1 MSSHEQ
7 AVLLALVKLLF
18 PREMLDYFE
27 VVGYEETGEEVIV
40 RLDERDLIHKRK
52 SGHEYEK
59 HGFLPEARITDF
71 PLRDRK
77 LTLIVRRRR
86 WLDTTTGESISNDY
100 ELVAKGTRHSVEF
113 AAFLKGVL
121 GQIPDSGF
129 FA

>member
-1 MSSHEQ
+1 MSPHDQ

-27 VVGYEETGEEVIV
+27 VVGYEESGEEVIV
-40 RLDERDLIHKRK
+40 HLDERDRIHKKK

-59 HGFLPEARITDF
+59 NGFLPAARITDF

-77 LTLIVRRRR
+77 LTLIVKRRR
-86 WLDTTTGESISNDY
+86 WRDVATGEIVSNDY

-113 AAFLKGVL
+113 AAFLKEVL

>member
-1 MSSHEQ
+1 MSPQEQ

-18 PREMLDYFE
+18 PREMLDFFE
-27 VVGYEETGEEVIV
+27 VVGYEISDEEVIV
-40 RLDERDLIHKRK
+40 HLDERDRIHKK
-52 SGHEYEK
+52 KTGHVYERN
-59 HGFLPEARITDF
+59 GFLPAAHITDF

-86 WLDTTTGESISNDY
+86 WQDITTGENVSNDY
-100 ELVAKGTRHSVEF
+100 ELVAKGTRHSKEF
-113 AAFLKGVL
+113 AAFLKEVL

>member
-1 MSSHEQ
+1 MSPQEQ

-27 VVGYEETGEEVIV
+27 VVGYEESGEEVIV
-40 RLDERDLIHKRK
+40 RLDERDRIHKKK

-59 HGFLPEARITDF
+59 NGFLPAARITDF

-77 LTLIVRRRR
+77 FTLIVRRRR
-86 WLDTTTGESISNDY
+86 WRDVTTGEIVSNDY

-113 AAFLKGVL
+113 AAFLKEVL

>member
-1 MSSHEQ
+1 MSPQEQ

-27 VVGYEETGEEVIV
+27 VVGYEESGEEVVV
-40 RLDERDLIHKRK
+40 RLDERDRIHKK
-52 SGHEYEK
+52 KPGHVYEK
-59 HGFLPEARITDF
+59 NGFLPAARITDF

-86 WLDTTTGESISNDY
+86 WRDVTTGAIISNDY

-113 AAFLKGVL
+113 AAFLKEVL

>member
-1 MSSHEQ
+1 MSPQEQ

-18 PREMLDYFE
+18 PREMLDFFE
-27 VVGYEETGEEVIV
+27 VVGYEESGEEVIV
-40 RLDERDLIHKRK
+40 RLDERDRIHKKK
-52 SGHEYEK
+52 SGHVYEK
-59 HGFLPEARITDF
+59 NGFLPAARITDF

-86 WLDTTTGESISNDY
+86 WRDVTTGAIVSNDY

-113 AAFLKGVL
+113 AAFLKEVL

>member
-1 MSSHEQ
+1 MSPHEQ

-18 PREMLDYFE
+18 PREMLDFFE
-27 VVGYEETGEEVIV
+27 VVGYEESGEEVIV
-40 RLDERDLIHKRK
+40 RLDERDRIHKKK

-59 HGFLPEARITDF
+59 NGFLPAARITDF

-77 LTLIVRRRR
+77 FTLIVRRRR
-86 WLDTTTGESISNDY
+86 WRDVTTGEIVSNDY

-113 AAFLKGVL
+113 AAFLKEVL

>member
-1 MSSHEQ
+1 MSPHEQ

-18 PREMLDYFE
+18 PREMLDFFE
-27 VVGYEETGEEVIV
+27 VVGYEESGEEVIV
-40 RLDERDLIHKRK
+40 RLDERDRIHKK
-52 SGHEYEK
+52 KPGHIYEK
-59 HGFLPEARITDF
+59 NDFLPAARITDF

-86 WLDTTTGESISNDY
+86 WRDVTTGAIVSNDY

-113 AAFLKGVL
+113 AAFLKEVL

>member
-1 MSSHEQ
+1 MSPQEQ

-18 PREMLDYFE
+18 PREMLDFFE
-27 VVGYEETGEEVIV
+27 VVGYEISDEEVIV
-40 RLDERDLIHKRK
+40 HLDERDHIHKK
-52 SGHEYEK
+52 KTGHVYERN
-59 HGFLPEARITDF
+59 GFLPAAHITDF

-86 WLDTTTGESISNDY
+86 WQDITTGENVSNDY
-100 ELVAKGTRHSVEF
+100 ELVAKGTRHSKEF
-113 AAFLKGVL
+113 AAFLKEVL

>member
-27 VVGYEETGEEVIV
+27 VVGYGETGEEVIV
-40 RLDERDLIHKRK
+40 RLDERDRIHKRK
-52 SGHEYEK
+52 PGHEYEK

-71 PLRDRK
+71 PLRERK

-86 WLDTTTGESISNDY
+86 WLDVATGESISNDY

>member
-1 MSSHEQ
+1 MSPQEQ

-18 PREMLDYFE
+18 PREMLDFFE
-27 VVGYEETGEEVIV
+27 GVGYEESGEEVII
-40 RLDERDLIHKRK
+40 RLDERDRIHKK
-52 SGHEYEK
+52 KPGHVYEK
-59 HGFLPEARITDF
+59 NGFLPAACITDF

-86 WLDTTTGESISNDY
+86 WRDVTTGAIVSNDH

-113 AAFLKGVL
+113 AAFLKEVL

>member
-1 MSSHEQ
+1 
-7 AVLLALVKLLF
+7 
-18 PREMLDYFE
+18 MLDFFE
-27 VVGYEETGEEVIV
+27 VVGYEESGEEVIV
-40 RLDERDLIHKRK
+40 RLDERDRIHKKK
-52 SGHEYEK
+52 SGHVYEK
-59 HGFLPEARITDF
+59 NGFLPAARITDF

-86 WLDTTTGESISNDY
+86 WRDVTTGAIVSNDY

-113 AAFLKGVL
+113 AAFLKEVL

>member
-1 MSSHEQ
+1 MSPQEQ

-18 PREMLDYFE
+18 PREMLNFFE
-27 VVGYEETGEEVIV
+27 VVGYEESGEEVIV
-40 RLDERDLIHKRK
+40 RLDERDRIHKK
-52 SGHEYEK
+52 KAGHEYEK
-59 HGFLPEARITDF
+59 NGFLPAARITDF

-86 WLDTTTGESISNDY
+86 WRDVTTGEIVSNDY

-113 AAFLKGVL
+113 AAFLKEVL

>member
-1 MSSHEQ
+1 MSPQEQ

-18 PREMLDYFE
+18 PREMLDFFE
-27 VVGYEETGEEVIV
+27 VVGYEESGEEVIV
-40 RLDERDLIHKRK
+40 RLDERDRIHKKK
-52 SGHEYEK
+52 SGHVYEK
-59 HGFLPEARITDF
+59 NGFLPAARITDF

-86 WLDTTTGESISNDY
+86 WRDVTTGAIVSNDY

-113 AAFLKGVL
+113 AAFLKEVL
-121 GQIPDSGF
+121 GQIPNSGF

>member
-1 MSSHEQ
+1 MSPHEQ

-18 PREMLDYFE
+18 PREMLDFFE
-27 VVGYEETGEEVIV
+27 VVGYEESGEEVIV
-40 RLDERDLIHKRK
+40 RLDERDRIHKKK
-52 SGHEYEK
+52 SGHVYEK
-59 HGFLPEARITDF
+59 NGFLPAARITDF

-86 WLDTTTGESISNDY
+86 WRDVTTGAIVSNDY

-113 AAFLKGVL
+113 AAFLKEVL

>member
-1 MSSHEQ
+1 MSPHEQ

-27 VVGYEETGEEVIV
+27 VVGYEESGEEVIV
-40 RLDERDLIHKRK
+40 HLDERDRIHKKK

-59 HGFLPEARITDF
+59 NGFLPAARITDF

-77 LTLIVRRRR
+77 FTLIVRRRR
-86 WLDTTTGESISNDY
+86 WRDVTTGEIVSNDY

-113 AAFLKGVL
+113 AAFLKEVL

>member
-1 MSSHEQ
+1 MSPQEQ

-18 PREMLDYFE
+18 PREMLDFFE
-27 VVGYEETGEEVIV
+27 VVGYEMSDEEVIV
-40 RLDERDLIHKRK
+40 HLDERDRIHNKK
-52 SGHEYEK
+52 IGHVYERN
-59 HGFLPEARITDF
+59 GFLPASHITDF

-86 WLDTTTGESISNDY
+86 WQDITTGENVSNDY
-100 ELVAKGTRHSVEF
+100 ELVAKGTRHSKEF
-113 AAFLKGVL
+113 AAFLKEVL

>member
-1 MSSHEQ
+1 MSSQEQ
-7 AVLLALVKLLF
+7 ALLLALVKLLF

-40 RLDERDLIHKRK
+40 RLDERDRIHKRK
-52 SGHEYEK
+52 PGHEYEK

-113 AAFLKGVL
+113 AAF
-121 GQIPDSGF
+121 
-129 FA
+129 